1 MRLLLCLLLLSP
13 VLVRASDEW
22 PHFKVAAIVEN
33 MGDGSDDSWPRLAN
47 ETLIVAK
54 NLIKDRLGISLDL
67 RFVFSKCNTKI
78 GLIETTKCL
87 IDQNLVENDSET
99 E

>member
-1 MRLLLCLLLLSP
+1 MRLLCLFLLP
-13 VLVRASDEW
+13 VLVRAGDTDW

-33 MGDGSDDSWPRLAN
+33 MGGGSDDSWPILAN
-47 ETLIVAK
+47 ETLVVAK
-54 NLIKDRLGISLDL
+54 NLIKEWLGISLEL

-87 IDQNLVENDSET
+87 IDQNLLENDSET

>member
-1 MRLLLCLLLLSP
+1 MRLLCLLLP
-13 VLVRASDEW
+13 VLVRGADEW

-47 ETLIVAK
+47 ESLIVAK
-54 NLIKDRLGISLDL
+54 NLIRERLGISLEL

-87 IDQNLVENDSET
+87 IDQNLADSET